1 MIVENFKNPSL
12 CESKIEGYTVP
23 DGCMLLEGVFGAVDI
38 ENRNNR
44 IYTRQEY
51 QRHVNEM
58 MDRINSGKDILGEM
72 EHPNSMNINLNNVS
86 HKILEVRID
95 EDGMVRG
102 KLLLFDTTAGRN
114 AQAIIKSGSS
124 LPVSSRAMGTI
135 DESKRVHLSRIE
147 TFDLVGT
154 GGFAEADV
162 SMLESVKNAD
172 GELLM
177 ESYIFDVEKP
187 NTITESKKEE
197 PTNELI
203 REMVNDE
210 VENNLSAM
218 LPSLMEKL
226 QKDTAVSEDVVT
238 VSDMR
243 NIYVSSISE
252 CVEKYLKQEFL
263 TESVR
268 PFIDKMMSEKYM
280 KVLGESVERYLRL
293 DFMPL
298 VLEKADKKTYDSML
312 KMFERNNE
320 AVSLGVKKWASEQL
334 TESIVNVAEE
344 KVNESTEKLLSK
356 YTLGISEGIE
366 AWING
371 DVKGEI
377 TESLKESLK
386 DLKPT
391 NNMVID
397 ESKKEEREQNQ
408 TALDA
413 INEKMKRYTDIAKA
427 NREKA
432 QKEKEIQENYNPM
445 TFDNN
450 PLAWLRDCPYDK
462 RHIWESLSE
471 KNKTVVIRQA
481 NKLNLNSRSAINEF
495 WANLNVGRLIEH
507 EKGRIKNT
515 NESFNREEKKEFTP
529 MQKRMLGIS

>member
-23 DGCMLLEGVFGAVDI
+23 NGCMLLEGVFGAVDI

-135 DESKRVHLSRIE
+135 DESKRVHLNRIE

-162 SMLESVKNAD
+162 NMLESVKNAD

-187 NTITESKKEE
+187 NTITESKREE
-197 PTNELI
+197 PTSELI

-226 QKDTAVSEDVVT
+226 QKDTSVSEDVVT

-263 TESVR
+263 AESVR

-320 AVSLGVKKWASEQL
+320 AVSLGVEKWAVEKLS
-334 TESIVNVAEE
+334 ESIVNVAEE

-356 YTLGISEGIE
+356 YTIGISEGIE
-366 AWING
+366 AWVNG

-377 TESLKESLK
+377 TESLKDSLK

-391 NNMVID
+391 NNTIID

-445 TFDNN
+445 TFENN

-507 EKGRIKNT
+507 DKGRIKNT

-529 MQKRMLGIS
+529 RQKRMLGIS